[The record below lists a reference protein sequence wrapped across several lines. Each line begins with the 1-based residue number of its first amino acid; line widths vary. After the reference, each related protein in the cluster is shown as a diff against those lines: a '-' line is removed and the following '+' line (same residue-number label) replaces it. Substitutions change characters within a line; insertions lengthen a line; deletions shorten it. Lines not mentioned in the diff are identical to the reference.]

1 MHIFRFSLNIPC
13 GETNRLVLQS
23 VTSTALF
30 KNSTILNSHYWSFSK
45 FLTKIILSGI
55 PFCALRCWN
64 FFKRSNISLI
74 KKKCRQNSELEL
86 SNLLLKYHQL
96 WLRVKKSVGGRW
108 GYLNTILV
116 MYNWAHE
123 WIVLPPPPFLLE
135 ISSWERV
142 VTIFL
147 NICYLFVFYLDFVC
161 S

>member
-1 MHIFRFSLNIPC
+1 MFKVHFFRFSLNMIL

-30 KNSTILNSHYWSFSK
+30 KNSTISNHINWSFSK

-55 PFCALRCWN
+55 PFCALRCWI

-74 KKKCRQNSELEL
+74 KKNCRQKSALEL
-86 SNLLLKYHQL
+86 SNMLLKYHQL

-116 MYNWAHE
+116 MYTNCVLIYWAHE
-123 WIVLPPPPFLLE
+123 WTVLPPL
-135 ISSWERV
+135 SSR
-142 VTIFL
+142 IFEKEW
-147 NICYLFVFYLDFVC
+147 
-161 S
+161 